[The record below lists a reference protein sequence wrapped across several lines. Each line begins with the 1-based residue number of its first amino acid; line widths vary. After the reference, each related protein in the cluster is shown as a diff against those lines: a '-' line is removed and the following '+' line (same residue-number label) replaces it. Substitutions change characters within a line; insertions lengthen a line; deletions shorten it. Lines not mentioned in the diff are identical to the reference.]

1 MPILNSQRTHQLVGI
16 GVATKRPELIVADAK
31 AWRAWL
37 SEHRDSDGVRLVL
50 AKAGA
55 VEPTSLTHREA
66 LEEALCLG
74 WIDGQ
79 AEARDEKTWRV
90 LFTPRRRRSLWSR
103 RNVELAARLL
113 AEGRMDPAGIA
124 EIERAQADG
133 RHQDAYAGSA
143 TIEVPAD
150 LGAALEASPKALAM
164 FQKLNRQNRYT
175 ILYRVTTA
183 KREETRARRIAQF
196 VDMLARG
203 ETPYPQSSLTTP

>member
-1 MPILNSQRTHQLVGI
+1 MPLPNWPRPDHLVGI
-16 GVATKRPELIVADAK
+16 GVATKRPELIVADAR

-37 SEHRDSDGVRLVL
+37 SGHRDSDGVRLVL
-50 AKAGA
+50 AKSGT

-66 LEEALCLG
+66 LEEALCFG

-79 AEARDEKTWRV
+79 AGARDEKTWRV
-90 LFTPRRRRSLWSR
+90 LFTPRRPRSLWSK

-133 RHQDAYAGSA
+133 RHKDAYAGSA

-150 LGAALEASPKALAM
+150 LAAALEASPKALVM
-164 FQKLNRQNRYT
+164 FQKLNRQNRYA
-175 ILYRVTTA
+175 ILYRVSTVR
-183 KREETRARRIAQF
+183 REETRARRIAQF

-203 ETPYPQSSLTTP
+203 ETPYPQQEN